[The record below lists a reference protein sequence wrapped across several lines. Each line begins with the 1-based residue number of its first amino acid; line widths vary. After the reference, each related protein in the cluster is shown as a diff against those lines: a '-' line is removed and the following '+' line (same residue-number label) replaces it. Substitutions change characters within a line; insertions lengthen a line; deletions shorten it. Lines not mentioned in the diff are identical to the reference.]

1 MLALTVI
8 GGMNNIRSKLESV
21 PYFQTCKAKVII
33 SAVLWVKA
41 GTTPFFF
48 CEARC
53 LFIFF
58 KHFSSL
64 GLFCSISHHHEHWD
78 WQLSAI
84 AGVATR
90 GSCSLRVCQVDRSAS
105 FWSSLSWLVKV
116 GRDNRNSHGLLM
128 KYYNKDYC
136 WNIELVYTYFDNKI
150 TLSSFKHKSAD
161 ASMLKLDDKHD
172 KHTCLT
178 SVC

>member
-1 MLALTVI
+1 MEWTTSDLNWNLFHTFKPAKQKSSSQLYFELKLAQLL
-8 GGMNNIRSKLESV
+8 S
-21 PYFQTCKAKVII
+21 
-33 SAVLWVKA
+33 
-41 GTTPFFF
+41 FF
-48 CEARC
+48 AR
-53 LFIFF
+53 LVASFF
-58 KHFSSL
+58 SSSIFSSL

-105 FWSSLSWLVKV
+105 LWSSLSWLVKV

-150 TLSSFKHKSAD
+150 TLSSFKHKSAN